1 MRSTDPQC
9 RLTTNLDPYLA
20 VRHNSLMITVVE
32 LLRSGAHRGL
42 VALTGVEVGPGQD
55 SRDVHEVAAIGD
67 LNDVAA
73 PGTDALLVVMPS
85 ALRLSEPYELDVA
98 VRRCIERR
106 HSAIVLVGRK
116 QLPGTSS
123 RLAERGGLAVLAV
136 PADANVAELI
146 LWLNRMV
153 RGGAADTVARAEAVL
168 AVLAQHAQDGHD
180 LGTTEELIEE
190 LSQALGQPVEL
201 SVPNYSRGTAAS
213 ASRSPG
219 AVLVGDRM
227 VSEIVC
233 PPGDRAARLVVP
245 AIAAAIGHRKRR
257 ELERTFAPSQT
268 RAELL
273 AQIVVA
279 ESTHLTTLDEQARRI
294 DFPVDLNHVA
304 ASMRLEP
311 RGDLSAE
318 AAIAA
323 QRRLIDNAELTCLER
338 FLPQST
344 WWHVVRV
351 GGGLLLVASD
361 DVDDVSLTRIV
372 RTNVEELLVE
382 LSSEDTMVHVG
393 LGSAQRGVGGL
404 RQSAVEARAAL
415 DLAQQTGRD
424 GVITALEATGVHRVL
439 ADLWS
444 SPLSRRII
452 KDMLAP
458 LDDLGPDR
466 AASAIETLA
475 AYLDHQSSPK
485 RSAAVLHLHPNAV
498 TYRMQRIE
506 ATLGVDLAD
515 PDVRFGLHLACR
527 MRGTELLGADR
538 SGQRVNG

>member
-1 MRSTDPQC
+1 MT
-9 RLTTNLDPYLA
+9 
-20 VRHNSLMITVVE
+20 TVVE
-32 LLRSGAHRGL
+32 LVQSGAHRGL
-42 VALTGVEVGPGQD
+42 VALTGVEAGPGQD
-55 SRDVHEVAAIGD
+55 SRDVQEVAAIGD
-67 LNDVAA
+67 LDDVAS
-73 PGTDALLVVMPS
+73 PGADALLVVMPS

-106 HSAIVLVGRK
+106 HSAIVLVGRQ
-116 QLPGTSS
+116 QLPVTSS

-168 AVLAQHAQDGHD
+168 AVLAQHAQDEND
-180 LGTTEELIEE
+180 LGTTEELVEE
-190 LSQALGQPVEL
+190 LSQALGQSVEL
-201 SVPNYSRGTAAS
+201 RTPRQSRDAAAS

-227 VSEIVC
+227 VGEIVC
-233 PPGDRAARLVVP
+233 PPGDHAARLVVP

-257 ELERTFAPSQT
+257 ELEQAFAPSQT

-279 ESTHLTTLDEQARRI
+279 ESTHLTTLDEQARRV

-323 QRRLIDNAELTCLER
+323 QRRLIGNAELSCLER

-344 WWHVVRV
+344 WWHVARV

-361 DVDDVSLTRIV
+361 DLDGVSLTRVV
-372 RTNVEELLVE
+372 RTNLEELLVE
-382 LSSEDTMVHVG
+382 LGDEDTMVHVG
-393 LGSAQRGVGGL
+393 LGSDQRGVGGL
-404 RQSAVEARAAL
+404 RQSAVEARAAV

-424 GVITALEATGVHRVL
+424 GVITALDATGVRRVL
-439 ADLWS
+439 ADLWA

-452 KDMLAP
+452 RDMLAP
-458 LDDLGPDR
+458 LDDLGPER
-466 AASAIETLA
+466 AASAIKTLT
-475 AYLDHQSSPK
+475 AYLDNQSSPK

-527 MRGTELLGADR
+527 MRGTELLGAGR
-538 SGQRVNG
+538 SGHRVDG